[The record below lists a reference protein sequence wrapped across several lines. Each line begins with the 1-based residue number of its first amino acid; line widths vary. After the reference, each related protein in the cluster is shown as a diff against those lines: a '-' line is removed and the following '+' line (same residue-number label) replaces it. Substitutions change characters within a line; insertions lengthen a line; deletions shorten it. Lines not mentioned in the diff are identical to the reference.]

1 MNHMLNNSFLEHMQS
16 VPLPRLEIL
25 LHYKNLLIT
34 LITEG
39 DKILNFFVH
48 LMLRNTVENTIGQSI
63 ARLSL
68 QNIF

>member
-25 LHYKNLLIT
+25 LDYKNL

>member
-1 MNHMLNNSFLEHMQS
+1 MQS

-25 LHYKNLLIT
+25 LDYKNLLIT

-48 LMLRNTVENTIGQSI
+48 LMLRNTVESTIGQSI

-68 QNIF
+68 QNIFQIRYT

>member
-1 MNHMLNNSFLEHMQS
+1 MQS
-16 VPLPRLEIL
+16 VPLPCLEIL
-25 LHYKNLLIT
+25 LDYKNLLIT

-39 DKILNFFVH
+39 DKILNFFVY

>member
-1 MNHMLNNSFLEHMQS
+1 MQS

-25 LHYKNLLIT
+25 LDYKNLLIT

>member
-1 MNHMLNNSFLEHMQS
+1 MNHVLNNSFLEHMQS
-16 VPLPRLEIL
+16 VPLPCLEIL
-25 LHYKNLLIT
+25 LDYKNLLIT

>member
-25 LHYKNLLIT
+25 LDYKNLLIT

-39 DKILNFFVH
+39 DKILNFFVY
-48 LMLRNTVENTIGQSI
+48 LMLRNTVEKTIGQSI